1 MLDLA
6 SLRSLLGPQVLSE
19 DSMLRT
25 AAIKILAQSAPD
37 AEALQLCL
45 DAEAMPLTI
54 QDAREKAIAIR
65 KIGVSASKLAASSPD
80 FDLALRYLIAMLK
93 VNFKPLWSEAISA
106 IANMAKNRKSA
117 DASSIWAILYSE
129 LLQATTAASQ
139 NPLASTEAVPWAET
153 AADSQQ
159 ITADSL
165 TSDLRCTS
173 HDRITQ
179 AFQTNIVRFSDS
191 SQDGSAGKFSSFAE
205 VSSLD
210 ALSMTRTE

>member
-1 MLDLA
+1 
-6 SLRSLLGPQVLSE
+6 
-19 DSMLRT
+19 MLRT

-179 AFQTNIVRFSDS
+179 AFQMNIVRFSDS
-191 SQDGSAGKFSSFAE
+191 SQDGSAGGFPSFAE
-205 VSSLD
+205 VGLLNAPSIAHTESISIARLSS
-210 ALSMTRTE
+210 APIA